1 MGELRIGCS
10 GWAYRDWKG
19 AFYPAEL
26 KDRERLAYYAARFDT
41 AELNASFYRL
51 PTAAAVAAWARA
63 APEGF
68 LFAWKASREITQYK
82 RLADVDESLATVLD
96 RMSGL
101 AQAQGPTLFQL
112 PPSLQ
117 RDDER
122 LDAFAARLPQG
133 RRCAIEFRN
142 ASWYAP
148 PVYNVMKAHNL
159 GFVIHD
165 HHYAPSPSVVT
176 ADFVYWRGHGPT
188 GRYAGHYSPETLA
201 SLAAEMVG
209 WRRDGLDAYGYFN
222 NTMASVA
229 PEDALALKALI
240 AARD

>member
-19 AFYPAEL
+19 RFYPADL
-26 KDRERLAYYAARFDT
+26 KDKDRLAYYAERFDT

-51 PTAAAVAAWARA
+51 PSAALVAAWSRG

-68 LFAWKASREITQYK
+68 LFAWKASREITQYR
-82 RLADVDESLATVLD
+82 RLADIDDSLALVLE
-96 RMSGL
+96 RMAGL
-101 AQAQGPTLFQL
+101 AHAQGPTLFQL

-117 RDDER
+117 RDDDR
-122 LDAFAARLPQG
+122 LAAFAAALPKD
-133 RRCAIEFRN
+133 RRCAVEFRN
-142 ASWYAP
+142 ASWYAE
-148 PVYNVMKAHNL
+148 PVYDVMRAHNL

-188 GRYAGHYSPETLA
+188 GRYAGHYPRETLQA
-201 SLAAEMVG
+201 LAADMVG
-209 WRRDGLDAYGYFN
+209 WRRDGLGVYAYFN
-222 NTMASVA
+222 NTMGSVA
-229 PEDALALKALI
+229 PEDALALKAML
-240 AARD
+240 